1 MLFTSLPG
9 GETRA
14 GKPFS
19 RTPSAR
25 HRSGFTDSS
34 PGRRLVAV
42 PIAETVEVMSK
53 RILVVD
59 DEDDVTELLEFNLRR
74 AGYDVEVAHNG
85 EAALS
90 QALQHPPDLVVL
102 DVMLPQIDGFG
113 VCELLKRAQATSRV
127 PVILLTAFATEA
139 SRVIGLE
146 LGADDYMTKPF
157 SPREL
162 VLRVQRLI
170 DKGET
175 PVELIA
181 VN

>member
-1 MLFTSLPG
+1 M
-9 GETRA
+9 GESRA
-14 GKPFS
+14 GKPCA
-19 RTPSAR
+19 RVPPAR
-25 HRSGFTDSS
+25 HRGGFTDSS
-34 PGRRLVAV
+34 RGRRPAAARISQ
-42 PIAETVEVMSK
+42 PVEVMSK

-74 AGYDVEVAHNG
+74 AGYDVEVAHDG
-85 EAALS
+85 EQALS
-90 QALQHPPDLVVL
+90 HALQRPPDLVVL
-102 DVMLPQIDGFG
+102 DVMLPHIDGFG

-146 LGADDYMTKPF
+146 IGADDYLTKPF

-162 VLRVQRLI
+162 VLRVRRLI
-170 DKGET
+170 EKGET
-175 PVELIA
+175 PTEPVA